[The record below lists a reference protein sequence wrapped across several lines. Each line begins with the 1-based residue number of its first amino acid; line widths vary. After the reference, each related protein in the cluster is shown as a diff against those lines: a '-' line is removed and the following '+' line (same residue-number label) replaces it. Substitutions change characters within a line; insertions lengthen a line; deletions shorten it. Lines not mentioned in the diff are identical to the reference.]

1 MKESNEEM
9 IKRLKEE
16 ELKEL
21 KKRKE
26 ILEQVKQAK
35 KMQSLN
41 KSMQELEKLLENND
55 DTQEWIDKLNQKS
68 LENEV
73 KTEMFLENHKTTL
86 SEEEMMIENAK
97 KLIQLQK
104 NNQVNNIEKAQKNSL
119 TLGDE
124 EFDTQN
130 KNNNQE
136 QNLSNTDDSTKSII

>member
-26 ILEQVKQAK
+26 ILEQMKQAK

-104 NNQVNNIEKAQKNSL
+104 NNQVNNTENAQKNSL
-119 TLGDE
+119 TLGDA
-124 EFDTQN
+124 EFNAED
-130 KNNNQE
+130 KNTSQD
-136 QNLSNTDDSTKSII
+136 QNLSDTNDSTKSII